1 MSYVRVT
8 SVSFSVTLIKGG
20 QWVFEGLGYD
30 DLRIRGQSCSSAVVN
45 IGMIGKKAA
54 NRM

>member
-1 MSYVRVT
+1 MSYVRVM

-30 DLRIRGQSCSSAVVN
+30 DLRIRASLAPRPLL
-45 IGMIGKKAA
+45 I
-54 NRM
+54 